1 MKKSVNQNSI
11 HSENKLEKILG
22 HKIITEFDS
31 STKCYYNTKKYKVKW
46 SDNPKP
52 KWELELN
59 LEKYGTTL
67 NKYQKLYENNEKHNA
82 LSSKEYEPTF
92 YSEYNMRLD
101 NSITSENNDLN
112 FPIGK
117 YENLDKGSTENKI
130 IKKGNNNLNNQNKI
144 NNPKEKLSEIIEI
157 DESEDPK
164 EENDINLSESKNN
177 MEQNRKKTKKL
188 IKNLPFSSDYNKFGP
203 NFNEVL
209 NVYNNNKTEINK
221 ENKENNE
228 NNENIM
234 LLNKKR
240 KLSNST
246 DSFTI
251 SISGENSENKISHNT
266 NELNNMNKIYKI
278 IVPKNKTDNISILY
292 KNNSK
297 EKNLIRTKSN
307 NFSNI
312 NKDELLKGYEYIIK
326 SNLKKISKEELLK
339 FYEQL
344 IKKYLSGN
352 TFDID
357 L

>member
-157 DESEDPK
+157 DETEDPN
-164 EENDINLSESKNN
+164 EENDKNLSESKNN
-177 MEQNRKKTKKL
+177 IEQNRKKTKKL

-209 NVYNNNKTEINK
+209 NVYNNNKTEK
-221 ENKENNE
+221 NKENNE
-228 NNENIM
+228 KIV

-251 SISGENSENKISHNT
+251 SISGENSESKISYNS
-266 NELNNMNKIYKI
+266 NELNINKIYKI
-278 IVPKNKTDNISILY
+278 IVSKNKTDNISILY
-292 KNNSK
+292 KNNPK

-307 NFSNI
+307 NFLNI

-326 SNLKKISKEELLK
+326 SNLNKISKEELLK